1 MNYNIEFG
9 QSASDDLNY
18 YEKYDQKII
27 VKTILEYL
35 KTDANIESRKRKH
48 LRPNPI
54 APWELRVG
62 KYRIFYEI
70 AESQIVKILAV
81 GHKEHN
87 ELFVRGRKVEI

>member
-1 MNYNIEFG
+1 MDYNIEFG
-9 QSASDDLNY
+9 QSANDDLNY

-27 VKTILEYL
+27 VKAILEYL
-35 KTDANIESRKRKH
+35 KTDANIESRKRKQF
-48 LRPNPI
+48 RPNPI

-70 AESQIVKILAV
+70 TERQIVKILVV

>member
-1 MNYNIEFG
+1 MEYTIEFG

-27 VKTILEYL
+27 VKAILEYL
-35 KTDANIESRKRKH
+35 NADANIETRKRKQ
-48 LRPNPI
+48 LRPNPV

-70 AESQIVKILAV
+70 TESQIVKILAV

>member
-1 MNYNIEFG
+1 MEYTIEFG

-18 YEKYDQKII
+18 YEKYNQKII
-27 VKTILEYL
+27 VKAILEYL
-35 KTDANIESRKRKH
+35 KAGANIESRKRKQ

-70 AESQIVKILAV
+70 TESQIVKILAV